1 MEGISMEGIWNYP
14 TGTSTELNLVGYKVE
29 ATDGHIGKVDEATYD
44 ADAGYIVVD
53 TGPWIF
59 GKHVLLP
66 AGVIDRI
73 DFDDETV
80 YVNRPKDEIK
90 AAPEFERE
98 RERDA
103 EYRDVYGGYYGPGGL
118 GGPAV

>member
-1 MEGISMEGIWNYP
+1 MESIWSYP
-14 TGTSTELNLVGYKVE
+14 TGTSADLDLVGYKVE
-29 ATDGHIGKVDEATYD
+29 ATDGHIGEVDEASYD

-73 DFDDETV
+73 DFDEETV

-103 EYRDVYGGYYGPGGL
+103 AYRDLYGGHYGPGGL
-118 GGPAV
+118 GGPGVV

>member
-1 MEGISMEGIWNYP
+1 MESIWSYP
-14 TGTSTELNLVGYKVE
+14 TGTSADLDLVGYKVE
-29 ATDGHIGKVDEATYD
+29 ATDGHIGEVDEASYD

-73 DFDDETV
+73 DFDEET
-80 YVNRPKDEIK
+80 
-90 AAPEFERE
+90 FERE

-103 EYRDVYGGYYGPGGL
+103 AYRDLYSGHYGPGGL
-118 GGPAV
+118 GGPGVV

>member
-1 MEGISMEGIWNYP
+1 MQDIWNYP
-14 TGTSTELNLVGYKVE
+14 TGPSTDLDLIGYKVE
-29 ATDGHIGKVDEATYD
+29 ATDGHIGKVGEATYD

-66 AGVIDRI
+66 AGVIVRVDA
-73 DFDDETV
+73 DEQAV
-80 YVNRPKDEIK
+80 YVHRTKDEIK
-90 AAPEFERE
+90 AAPEFDPV

-103 EYRDVYGGYYGPGGL
+103 SYRDVYGGYYGGFGSS
-118 GGPAV
+118 GVV